1 MRLAAHWRGSALAT
15 TSPTRPSLLHSDKR
29 ASGSD
34 RVRVGVSRVAP
45 WRRCRAEYRPACR
58 QYRVRFEGALAQH
71 LGRTHR
77 SAMRFGPFIV
87 AYRASAPIER
97 PIFAHAVNTDE
108 RLSMRGVVRRN
119 RLYDDGMPS
128 PSLSVTMK
136 TMFGFSVTGEP
147 TRHRTGESLCGQS
160 ESDVHFM
167 LLGEL
172 VEGCLADVDH
182 HLVDLAG
189 EGERR
194 FVEVRDR

>member
-1 MRLAAHWRGSALAT
+1 
-15 TSPTRPSLLHSDKR
+15 
-29 ASGSD
+29 
-34 RVRVGVSRVAP
+34 
-45 WRRCRAEYRPACR
+45 
-58 QYRVRFEGALAQH
+58 
-71 LGRTHR
+71 
-77 SAMRFGPFIV
+77 MRFGPFIV

-97 PIFAHAVNTDE
+97 PIFDHAVNTDE
-108 RLSMRGVVRRN
+108 RLSRRGVVRRN
-119 RLYDDGMPS
+119 PLYDDGMPS

-147 TRHRTGESLCGQS
+147 TLHRTGESLCSQS
-160 ESDVHFM
+160 ESEVHFM

-172 VEGCLADVDH
+172 VKGCLADVDH